1 MIHSDRAMM
10 RLAVTGQ
17 AGQVA
22 RALGEV
28 GAREGVEV
36 VPLARPAFDLTLPE
50 TVLPILRAAGV
61 DAVINAAAYTAVD
74 AAQDDAAS
82 AFAVNEGGAAAV
94 AQAAQ
99 VLGIPLVHLSTDY
112 VFDGSG
118 TRPWREGDQTG
129 PLGVYGASKLA
140 GEIAVAQACADHA
153 ILRTAWVYSS
163 FGANFVKT
171 MLRLGAERDVVRVVE
186 DQIGNPTSAH
196 DIGQGVI
203 GVVRNLLTSADPAL
217 RGTFH
222 MVGAGATS
230 WAGFARETFRLAA
243 LHGRPAPH
251 VIGIPAADYPT
262 PAARPANSRLD
273 CTALRAA
280 HNITLPDWRDSLAT
294 VVGRL
299 MESDA

>member
-1 MIHSDRAMM
+1 MTGAVM

-17 AGQVA
+17 AGQMA
-22 RALGEV
+22 RALVEV
-28 GAREGVEV
+28 GLREGVEV
-36 VPLARPAFDLTLPE
+36 VPLARPVLDLTQPD
-50 TVLPILRAAGV
+50 TVLPALRAVGV

-74 AAQDDAAS
+74 AAQDDAAN

-94 AQAAQ
+94 AQAAE
-99 VLGIPLVHLSTDY
+99 VLGIPVVHLSTDY

-118 TRPWREGDQTG
+118 TMPWREGDQTG

-140 GEIAVAQACADHA
+140 GEGAVARACTNHA
-153 ILRTAWVYSS
+153 ILRTAWVYSP

-171 MLRLGAERDVVRVVE
+171 MLRLGADRDVLRIVE

-196 DIGQGVI
+196 DIAQGVI
-203 GVVRNLLTSADPAL
+203 GVARNLLSSNGPAL

-222 MVGAGATS
+222 MAGTGAVS

-243 LHGRPAPH
+243 LHGRPTPQ
-251 VIGIPAADYPT
+251 VIGIPAVDYPT
-262 PAARPANSRLD
+262 PAARPANSQLD
-273 CTALRAA
+273 CTALAVA
-280 HNITLPDWRDSLAT
+280 HNITLPVWRDSLAI

-299 MESDA
+299 MESST

>member
-1 MIHSDRAMM
+1 MTRGQM

-17 AGQVA
+17 TGQVA
-22 RALGEV
+22 RALVELGM
-28 GAREGVEV
+28 REGMEV
-36 VPLARPAFDLTLPE
+36 VPLARPVFDLAQPD
-50 TVLPILRAAGV
+50 TVLPALRAAGV
-61 DAVINAAAYTAVD
+61 DAVVNAAAYTAVD
-74 AAQDDAAS
+74 AAQDDAAN

-99 VLGIPLVHLSTDY
+99 VLGIPVVHLSTDY

-118 TRPWREGDQTG
+118 TMPWREGDRTG

-140 GEIAVAQACADHA
+140 GESAIARACANHA
-153 ILRTAWVYSS
+153 ILRTAWVYSP

-171 MLRLGAERDVVRVVE
+171 MLRLGADRDVLRVVQ

-196 DIGQGVI
+196 DIAQGVI
-203 GVVRNLLTSADPAL
+203 GVARNLLSSADPTL

-222 MVGAGATS
+222 MAGTGAVS

-243 LHGRPAPH
+243 LHGQTAPQ

-262 PAARPANSRLD
+262 PAARPANSQLD
-273 CTALRAA
+273 CAALADV
-280 HNITLPDWRDSLAT
+280 HGITLPNWRDGLAI

-299 MESDA
+299 MESRT